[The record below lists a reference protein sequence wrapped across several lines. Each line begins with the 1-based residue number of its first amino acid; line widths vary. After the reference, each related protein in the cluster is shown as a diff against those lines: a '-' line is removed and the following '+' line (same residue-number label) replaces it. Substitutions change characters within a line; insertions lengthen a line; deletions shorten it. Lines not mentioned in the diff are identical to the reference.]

1 MAKLKREEAR
11 RRRHRRVR
19 KKVFGT
25 PERPRMA
32 VYRSLRH
39 IYVQLVDDT
48 RGVTLLSASSLDP
61 DFPQVVR
68 GSNRDGA
75 KAVGRLAAQ
84 KALAR
89 GITSVVFDR
98 GGYLYHGRVKALAE
112 GAREGGLQF

>member
-1 MAKLKREEAR
+1 VAKLRREEAR
-11 RRRHRRVR
+11 LRRHRRVR

-25 PERPRMA
+25 LERPRMA
-32 VYRSLRH
+32 VYRSLKH
-39 IYVQLVDDT
+39 IYIQLVDDT

-61 DFPQVVR
+61 DFPKELR

-75 KAVGRLAAQ
+75 KAVGSLAAQ
-84 KALAR
+84 RALAK

-98 GGYLYHGRVKALAE
+98 GGYLYHGRLKALAE